1 PRSSTPW
8 ACSTSTAPSSRSA
21 RRSRR
26 SPANGR
32 PGTGR
37 IPHRS
42 RPPRWSRCRSTD
54 STPTAATVPS
64 SRPAARS
71 SPAGS
76 RTPSPV
82 PCAPW
87 RPARATPR
95 SCTPS
100 TTAPAPSSAAEAPDR
115 TSSPLRGV
123 PMHDNRPTSEDRV
136 RRFLREQLP
145 ARRHLATA
153 PLTIEAWEVPDE
165 PVPFEE
171 ARRQTYTPVSVG
183 DRWGRPWSTLWLHVT
198 GQVPASWTTGA
209 DRDIELQLDL
219 SFTTMPG
226 VQAEALI
233 WTPEGQAVKAINPY
247 HQYLTLE
254 AGQEVD
260 LYLECAATPNV
271 PGDWTFAPTALGDK
285 ATAGEDPIY
294 DLTTLRLAWRSTSVW
309 ELEQDV
315 AALNGLMHTLPE
327 QSVARDHEALDGE
340 IGRAHV

>member
-1 PRSSTPW
+1 
-8 ACSTSTAPSSRSA
+8 
-21 RRSRR
+21 
-26 SPANGR
+26 
-32 PGTGR
+32 
-37 IPHRS
+37 
-42 RPPRWSRCRSTD
+42 RSTD

-95 SCTPS
+95 ICTPS

-115 TSSPLRGV
+115 TPSPPPPPPRPPPRPPPPPPPPRPPTPPRPPPPPPPLRGV

-171 ARRQTYTPVSVG
+171 ARRQTYTP
-183 DRWGRPWSTLWLHVT
+183 
-198 GQVPASWTTGA
+198 
-209 DRDIELQLDL
+209 
-219 SFTTMPG
+219 
-226 VQAEALI
+226 
-233 WTPEGQAVKAINPY
+233 
-247 HQYLTLE
+247 
-254 AGQEVD
+254 
-260 LYLECAATPNV
+260 
-271 PGDWTFAPTALGDK
+271 
-285 ATAGEDPIY
+285 
-294 DLTTLRLAWRSTSVW
+294 
-309 ELEQDV
+309 
-315 AALNGLMHTLPE
+315 
-327 QSVARDHEALDGE
+327 
-340 IGRAHV
+340 